1 MDRTQAVA
9 KAVRALEGRFDIRKA
24 TVLLSDRE
32 TVKVHRRHRPTRRD
46 SRIEFVVTMGAPN
59 YEETRL
65 IRACKR
71 AKEPLPCKRVLLKPW
86 APKKA
91 KAKR

>member
-1 MDRTQAVA
+1 MDRVQAVG
-9 KAVRALEGRFDIRKA
+9 KAVRALEGRFDMRKA
-24 TVLLSDRE
+24 TVIMSERE
-32 TVKVHRRHRPTRRD
+32 TVKVHRRHRPTGRD
-46 SRIEFVVTMGAPN
+46 SRVEFVVTMGAPN

-71 AKEPLPCKRVLLKPW
+71 AKEPLPCRRVLLKPFG
-86 APKKA
+86 AKKA